1 MSTWGAVEHCSCQRS
16 LCGCTVSQGKANTA
30 SLATYRSISDKCKH
44 HSRHRQ
50 RHSHA
55 MGSERHTRSSHRDRP
70 DAHGHAHC
78 SAT

>member
-1 MSTWGAVEHCSCQRS
+1 VEAVEHCSCQRS
-16 LCGCTVSQGKANTA
+16 PVWVYRFTGKPNTA
-30 SLATYRSISDKCKH
+30 SLATYRSTSDKC
-44 HSRHRQ
+44 STTVGTDGY
-50 RHSHA
+50 SHA